1 MIKSRYRK
9 FIGGIILTLL
19 FISLSFPSA
28 SARETITGGTIII
41 GEGETTEGFTA
52 MGGEVIIKGTVEGD
66 VSAFSGNVIVMG
78 NVDGDLSAFAGNIV
92 IGDDAEIDGSFKAV
106 SGNVDVN
113 GAIDGDVDISSGSII
128 LGPNAEI
135 KGNLEYTAR
144 RRSQTK
150 FASGGMPK
158 IGRLLGRILQVYWF
172 FLTLIIGAILL
183 TVAPKFSSQLSDR
196 VIDEP
201 FKMGAVGFLVLI
213 GVPAFLIILL
223 ITIIGIP
230 FAIGGGLLFLLF
242 VWIAGIYGKFAFGT
256 WILSEA
262 EKANQYAALVVGL
275 LIGVFLGYIPFLGG
289 LISFVIRIIGMGA
302 FAYMLKV
309 RIKGEKKAALK
320 NI

>member
-1 MIKSRYRK
+1 
-9 FIGGIILTLL
+9 
-19 FISLSFPSA
+19 
-28 SARETITGGTIII
+28 
-41 GEGETTEGFTA
+41 
-52 MGGEVIIKGTVEGD
+52 VV
-66 VSAFSGNVIVMG
+66 V
-78 NVDGDLSAFAGNIV
+78 
-92 IGDDAEIDGSFKAV
+92 GDDAEIDGSFKAV

-144 RRSQTK
+144 TFNKNPDAQVGGVTRRSQTK